1 MTDQAQTLRN
11 LVMKRERER
20 AAQIPETA
28 PQRTAK
34 LITVSSGKGGVGKS
48 NFTLNFALA
57 LQSMG
62 KRVLVFD
69 ADIGMA
75 NIDVL
80 MGISAKYNLYH
91 LLRGEKRIDEIIERG
106 PGYLSFIA
114 GGSGMADLFSLSQSD
129 LDYFT
134 EQIESIASEMDFI
147 IFDTGAGLSK
157 ANFNFIQ
164 SADECLIV
172 TTPEPTSITDAYAL
186 IKVVSGQ
193 EQDTSFRL
201 IVNRAGDEKEAVQ
214 TADKIMMA
222 AQRFL
227 NVQISMLGYIS
238 DDNHVV
244 QAVKKQVPFST
255 AFPNC
260 VAARDV
266 QRIAQHYLLVP
277 ASREPGA
284 STGIKGFMQKW
295 LRRTK

>member
-1 MTDQAQTLRN
+1 MTDQAQTLRD

-20 AAQIPETA
+20 SSETA
-28 PQRTAK
+28 GISTQKTAK
-34 LITVSSGKGGVGKS
+34 LITVTSGKGGVGKS

-57 LQSMG
+57 LQSLG

-80 MGISAKYNLYH
+80 MGVSAKYNLYH
-91 LLRGEKRIDEIIERG
+91 LLRREKRIDEIIERG
-106 PGYLSFIA
+106 PGLLSFIA
-114 GGSGMADLFSLSQSD
+114 GGSGMSDLFSLSQSD
-129 LDYFT
+129 LDYFS
-134 EQIESIASEMDFI
+134 EQIEGIAEEMDYI

-157 ANFNFIQ
+157 ENFNFIH
-164 SADECLIV
+164 SADECLVV

-186 IKVVSGQ
+186 IKVVSAKD
-193 EQDTSFRL
+193 EKTAFKL
-201 IVNRAGDEKEAVQ
+201 IVNRAADEKEAIQ
-214 TADKIMMA
+214 TADKIIMA

-227 NVQISMLGYIS
+227 NVQISVLGYIS
-238 DDNHVV
+238 EDHHVV

-260 VAARDV
+260 AAARDI
-266 QRIAQHYLLVP
+266 QRLAYRYMTVP
-277 ASREPGA
+277 ASPEPGA
-284 STGIKGFMQKW
+284 LTGIKGFMQKW

>member
-20 AAQIPETA
+20 AAQITETA

-129 LDYFT
+129 LDYFIA
-134 EQIESIASEMDFI
+134 QIESIASEMDFI

-260 VAARDV
+260 MAARDV

-277 ASREPGA
+277 ASREPSA